1 MQLIIGEKKMLL
13 KMIDSSVQ
21 MMVIDTED
29 KGKKMMELD
38 RGRQGMSMM
47 PRKKEKMMVLM
58 NKIRRGEEKVG
69 MALRAPD

>member
-1 MQLIIGEKKMLL
+1 MTIGEEKMLL
-13 KMIDSSVQ
+13 KMIDSLVQ

-47 PRKKEKMMVLM
+47 PRKK
-58 NKIRRGEEKVG
+58 R
-69 MALRAPD
+69 